1 MVRQSIEKRGSQL
14 PVAEDTLLLSEGEVG
29 GGDDLCTLVDQ
40 AFLGR
45 GIVASIGDNANFW
58 ANRAN
63 LCANDVQNYERKF
76 AILFNEIN

>member
-1 MVRQSIEKRGSQL
+1 MAGLRGGGLKLCSVLEAPAFAAPHNDLAVVRQSIEKRGGQL

-45 GIVASIGDNANFW
+45 GI
-58 ANRAN
+58 
-63 LCANDVQNYERKF
+63 LC
-76 AILFNEIN
+76 

>member
-1 MVRQSIEKRGSQL
+1 MVRQSIEKRGGQF

-45 GIVASIGDNANFW
+45 GI
-58 ANRAN
+58 
-63 LCANDVQNYERKF
+63 LC
-76 AILFNEIN
+76 